1 MISWKDNCFFFLPL
15 CSVQRSE
22 FISPR
27 HWLTCAEV
35 HHHTFDC
42 VSTSFFFIPSMNVS
56 SCERIKPPFC
66 LFISIFIHLSIYLFL
81 VLSSALFVNCVM
93 VFYAQIW
100 IITVMLSRG
109 TTHLS
114 MLILNYLEKWKRHRH
129 V

>member
-1 MISWKDNCFFFLPL
+1 MISWKDNCFYFLLL

-35 HHHTFDC
+35 HRHTFNC
-42 VSTSFFFIPSMNVS
+42 LHFFLFHSIRE
-56 SCERIKPPFC
+56 CEFMREVQTTF
-66 LFISIFIHLSIYLFL
+66 LFIHFYIYSFIYLFH

-100 IITVMLSRG
+100 IFTVMLSRG